1 MLSFRLAL
9 RYLFSKT
16 RLHAVNYVTAVSAL
30 ALAVVSMALVCVLSV
45 YNGYVE
51 LILEGTEQTDAEL
64 LLRPSEGTILNLAKL
79 PQLESSLKSAGVASY
94 TLLLESKGLL
104 RAHDQQWVVDVL
116 GIDHHFPK
124 VFAMADSIA
133 SGKVLTEA
141 ETGLPSE
148 GDTIPVNIGAG
159 INLSLASSHRSSPAP
174 DTELL
179 FPRRLGFINPLAPSS
194 AFTSLSVQ
202 VVGQYA
208 SLSLETDHTLY
219 LPLPALRSALDYSPN
234 EVSAIGLRFPSGAN
248 LSSIQAKLSKD
259 LGSSI
264 RVLSREEQH
273 PDLSYLIR
281 MEKVMTYLILLFI
294 LLLAAFN
301 VASSLTMLLLE
312 KQEDTRIL
320 TSLGAKPSMVGAIF
334 RRVGFLISVLGSAS
348 GLVLGLIV
356 CVLQQKFGLITAG
369 VGLSLQP
376 LPIAIHWDD
385 LVLTFLTVTLISY
398 LISLYPTRLFLR
410 RGSR

>member
-64 LLRPSEGTILNLAKL
+64 LLRPSEGTILDLAKL

-174 DTELL
+174 DT
-179 FPRRLGFINPLAPSS
+179 
-194 AFTSLSVQ
+194 
-202 VVGQYA
+202 
-208 SLSLETDHTLY
+208 
-219 LPLPALRSALDYSPN
+219 
-234 EVSAIGLRFPSGAN
+234 
-248 LSSIQAKLSKD
+248 
-259 LGSSI
+259 
-264 RVLSREEQH
+264 
-273 PDLSYLIR
+273 
-281 MEKVMTYLILLFI
+281 
-294 LLLAAFN
+294 
-301 VASSLTMLLLE
+301 
-312 KQEDTRIL
+312 
-320 TSLGAKPSMVGAIF
+320 
-334 RRVGFLISVLGSAS
+334 
-348 GLVLGLIV
+348 
-356 CVLQQKFGLITAG
+356 
-369 VGLSLQP
+369 
-376 LPIAIHWDD
+376 
-385 LVLTFLTVTLISY
+385 
-398 LISLYPTRLFLR
+398 
-410 RGSR
+410 